1 MNFNFKNKKFLNG
14 LKEVLDKNAPTIA
27 TFGSVIGVGLTI
39 FFMHKS
45 STQAAIVEEK
55 YQEDIEA
62 NEEKYDS
69 GNDPETAE
77 EYKSEKT
84 RIKLNKYVQLIYV
97 YRWALIS
104 GIGSAGFAFLSNYLN
119 GRTIAALTGFLALNT
134 DKLKLA
140 AKKGKELLGEDKF
153 KELQESVE
161 REILG
166 ERLVKG
172 EVKPQ
177 RTNYVVAVKED
188 SEPEEGLEF
197 FYLTFWGHMYEIAKS
212 QVEDAISEA
221 SKLDYLTFNDFRG
234 MLGFEPC
241 PAGSD
246 YCWNAK
252 DGNPFKAHIGFDP
265 NVGPC
270 GVHTIEIDN
279 YPKFKRYGK

>member
-1 MNFNFKNKKFLNG
+1 MNFNFKNKKFLSG
-14 LKEVLDKNAPTIA
+14 LKEVLDKNAPTLA

-62 NEEKYDS
+62 NEEKYDG
-69 GNDPETAE
+69 GNDQETAE

-166 ERLVKG
+166 EKLVNGKLSNETKKKSIIFKKESE
-172 EVKPQ
+172 EV
-177 RTNYVVAVKED
+177 
-188 SEPEEGLEF
+188 EEGYTR
-197 FYLTFWGHMYEIAKS
+197 FYVPFWGDTFEAPLS
-212 QVEDAISEA
+212 QVEDAIAEA
-221 SKLDYLTFNDFRG
+221 TRLEYLNLNEFRG
-234 MLGFEPC
+234 MLGLDSC
-241 PAGSD
+241 QMGYD
-246 YCWNAK
+246 YIWLK
-252 DGNPFKAHIGFDP
+252 GRLPFKAHISYDIDLGVENLRTLIFDNSP
-265 NVGPC
+265 E
-270 GVHTIEIDN
+270 HD
-279 YPKFKRYGK
+279 